1 MKDGQMTSGRLMGI
15 MLIQNSEFRIQNF
28 PKAGII
34 VSKKLSNKAVI
45 RNKLKR
51 RLRAALQGIL
61 PEIHSGK
68 HLVVLPNRRALEVSV
83 ADLEEELKFLNIG
96 SLKIDW
102 KLKIVNWKFF
112 YFGTE
117 SNPPFDHGWQR
128 KIRLNPSDDP
138 LIIPWRAMACFV
150 YSEQV
155 GEKRQGEGMPK
166 RYLTRW

>member
-1 MKDGQMTSGRLMGI
+1 MLPKKFRLSRQEFEDVMKDGQMTSGRLMGV
-15 MLIQNSEFRIQNF
+15 LILRTKDEGRRTKEL

-96 SLKIDW
+96 SLKID
-102 KLKIVNWKFF
+102 
-112 YFGTE
+112 
-117 SNPPFDHGWQR
+117 
-128 KIRLNPSDDP
+128 
-138 LIIPWRAMACFV
+138 
-150 YSEQV
+150 
-155 GEKRQGEGMPK
+155 
-166 RYLTRW
+166 